1 MRLMLKAK
9 FSIPVMLLGALLL
22 WQCSALKKGAPP
34 QSDSLPGYELVWAD
48 EFDYEGLPDSMRWS
62 YDVGDGCPQ
71 ACGWGNN
78 ELQYYTAN
86 RLENARVEGGRLI
99 IEARREEYDG
109 RDYTSARLVTKHKGD
124 WKYGRIEVRA
134 KLPSGRG
141 TWPAIWMLPTE
152 KTYGGWPA
160 SGEIDIMEHVGY
172 EPDSVYGTVHTRAYN
187 HIQRTQRGGGIYL
200 PTAEHAFHRYAIEW
214 DEAKIDF
221 FVDGER
227 YFSFANEGSGFEA
240 WPFDQPF
247 HLLLNL
253 AVGGNWGGKHGV
265 DEGIW
270 PQRMEVDYVRVYQ

>member
-1 MRLMLKAK
+1 MLKAD
-9 FSIPVMLLGALLL
+9 FTIPAMLLAALLL
-22 WQCSALKKGAPP
+22 WQCSVLKNGAPP
-34 QSDSLPGYELVWAD
+34 QEDSPPGYELVWAD
-48 EFDYEGLPDSMRWS
+48 EFDYEGLPDSTRWS
-62 YDVGDGCPQ
+62 YDVGDGCPHI
-71 ACGWGNN
+71 CGWGNN

-86 RLENARVEGGRLI
+86 RLENARVEGRRLI
-99 IEARREEYDG
+99 IEARREEYGG

-187 HIQRTQRGGGIYL
+187 HIQRTQRGGGIFL
-200 PTAEHAFHRYAIEW
+200 PTAERAFHHYAIEW

-270 PQRMEVDYVRVYQ
+270 PQRMEVEYVRVYQ